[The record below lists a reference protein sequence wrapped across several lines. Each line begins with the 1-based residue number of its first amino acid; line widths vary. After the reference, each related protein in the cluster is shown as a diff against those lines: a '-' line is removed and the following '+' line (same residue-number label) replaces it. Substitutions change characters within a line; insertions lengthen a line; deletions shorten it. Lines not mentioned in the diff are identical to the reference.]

1 MAALACEIKV
11 LRTHT
16 RKRTA
21 LRAAWLLPAL
31 VFVATASAHAA
42 PTVIAIKS
50 KDIRPYDEAL
60 DGFRHTCAATMA
72 AYTLQNG
79 ESSEQEILSAVAK
92 SRPTLI
98 HVIGSPALRF
108 AADNFEGIPI
118 VFSLV
123 VDPATVVGERKRL
136 AGSTLKIPPGDQFEA
151 LLRIAPQVKKIGVVY
166 DPSKTGQLVKEAV
179 EDVRRL
185 GLKLELVSRPVG
197 GDVPAAWKEIQG
209 DIDAIWMVPDTT
221 AVTDKSFK
229 YMLSISSRRNLPL
242 LAVSGKYVSKGALLA
257 LTADYRDSGK
267 QAGAVANRVLNGENI
282 DAVRYATVSS
292 PKLTLNLG
300 TARLIGLNVP
310 KEVVDK
316 AAQVYQ

>member
-1 MAALACEIKV
+1 LALI
-11 LRTHT
+11 L
-16 RKRTA
+16 
-21 LRAAWLLPAL
+21 
-31 VFVATASAHAA
+31 VATASAHAA

-50 KDIRPYDEAL
+50 KDIRAYDEAL
-60 DGFRHTCAATMA
+60 DGFRQTCAATIA
-72 AYTLQNG
+72 EYTLQDG
-79 ESSEQEILSAVAK
+79 ELSEQEILSDVAK

-98 HVIGSPALRF
+98 HAIGSPALRF

-123 VDPATVVGERKRL
+123 VDPAPVVGERKRL

-151 LLRIAPQVKKIGVVY
+151 LLRIAPQVKRIGVVY
-166 DPSKTGQLVKEAV
+166 DPSKTGQMVKEAV

-185 GLKLELVSRPVG
+185 GLKLELVSRPVASSQ
-197 GDVPAAWKEIQG
+197 DVPAAWQEIQG

-221 AVTDKSFK
+221 AVTDKSFQ
-229 YMLSISSRRNLPL
+229 YMLSICSKRNLPL
-242 LAVSGKYVSKGALLA
+242 LAVSGKYVGKGALLA
-257 LTADYRDSGK
+257 LTTDYRDSGK
-267 QAGAVANRVLNGENI
+267 QAGALANRVLNGENI
-282 DAVRYATVSS
+282 DAVRYETAGS

-316 AAQVYQ
+316 AAQVYR